1 MTTTKKGGWAKRRG
15 ERGEP
20 IPLLILGRDVHGER
34 DQRRPMEKREGGRG
48 NFTKTSEV
56 AAVGRVK
63 GSGGKV

>member
-1 MTTTKKGGWAKRRG
+1 
-15 ERGEP
+15 
-20 IPLLILGRDVHGER
+20 
-34 DQRRPMEKREGGRG
+34 MEKREGGRG